1 MWRTSQKAHVGVCW
15 AGVSGKREMSGQGIR
30 KTEGRANPP
39 KPPAPSQQLTFWW
52 KPFEYAPGFPR
63 GWLHGMSPSD
73 PLSLQGKY
81 IWVLRARASGSTA
94 STQVSQVE
102 MYSWT
107 HPLALVDLFNLSPIY
122 RRTQN
127 WHVNITGK
135 MVICQTATF
144 LYLL

>member
-1 MWRTSQKAHVGVCW
+1 MWKTSQKAHVGVCW

-30 KTEGRANPP
+30 KTEGKAKPP

-52 KPFEYAPGFPR
+52 KPSEYASGFP
-63 GWLHGMSPSD
+63 GAGCMAC
-73 PLSLQGKY
+73 LSLTHFPCRVSIYGCSR
-81 IWVLRARASGSTA
+81 VRASGSTA

-135 MVICQTATF
+135 MVICQIATF